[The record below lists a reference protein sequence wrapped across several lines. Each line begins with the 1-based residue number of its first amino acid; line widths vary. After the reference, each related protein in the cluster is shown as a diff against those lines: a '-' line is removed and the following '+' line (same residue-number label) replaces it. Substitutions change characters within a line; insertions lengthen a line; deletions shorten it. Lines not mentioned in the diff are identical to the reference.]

1 MRSETQH
8 PQADKTRVAM
18 ILILYALS
26 IIIILLGA
34 AFSVFSVINHVQL
47 AVMSSNAG
55 EGMPG
60 FGPRST
66 PGPPVPLP
74 GVDAG
79 AAGAVDV
86 GGSKG
91 SARLDTFTRVLPSTA
106 RASALLTMVYL
117 TPRYP

>member
-47 AVMSSNAG
+47 AVMSSN
-55 EGMPG
+55 MPG
-60 FGPRST
+60 VVFGMVILFLGIRYFLS
-66 PGPPVPLP
+66 L
-74 GVDAG
+74 
-79 AAGAVDV
+79 
-86 GGSKG
+86 SK
-91 SARLDTFTRVLPSTA
+91 LKDE
-106 RASALLTMVYL
+106 VYKSSGFSWSNF
-117 TPRYP
+117 RKAKNSKA